1 MVWKF
6 FFFLVTY
13 LHVQS
18 KWPAN
23 RKFLRTNGHLS
34 RTLSVDR
41 PLWDFEP
48 WLLSRTC
55 PAKWR
60 LRNERRNSILM
71 KRHHPDLGSASD
83 WSCRVGNLIQPIR
96 RTTQIWVVTRHQY
109 GISVLVSRTSFGGKT
124 SGSVAKCRLFSQA
137 TLLVICMK
145 NEFRSKRGKTLL
157 LLSTIS
163 SAELHLVQFVKCWQF
178 FLKDYQSWKR
188 HGKILNFTWRN
199 CTNPSSPCPI
209 KINNKGYTLS
219 SHPCFI
225 SIHFWHV
232 QLLKS
237 PFLSTQQWNYTS
249 NVHHFGRNLILL
261 NLHLILA

>member
-1 MVWKF
+1 MFGQNDRQTKSFFGQMVISAGHCP
-6 FFFLVTY
+6 LTGGYGILSPVYY
-13 LHVQS
+13 L
-18 KWPAN
+18 
-23 RKFLRTNGHLS
+23 
-34 RTLSVDR
+34 
-41 PLWDFEP
+41 
-48 WLLSRTC
+48 
-55 PAKWR
+55 
-60 LRNERRNSILM
+60 ERAQPNDVWGTSAENSILM
-71 KRHHPDLGSASD
+71 KRRYQDLGSASD

-109 GISVLVSRTSFGGKT
+109 GISALVSQTSFGGET

-163 SAELHLVQFVKCWQF
+163 SAELPLVQFVKCWQF

-199 CTNPSSPCPI
+199 CTNPSSTCPI

-237 PFLSTQQWNYTS
+237 PFSSTQQWNYTS